1 MSVIA
6 LVVLMAGV
14 AVVGALVAVVVAGV
28 VGVATKAKWGVPV
41 LVVGLVVL
49 LVAALVAAGLV
60 GLLFVRAERARP
72 RAPGVGESVLPSGSA
87 RFAKGAPPL
96 TPYLS
101 IPCRDVM
108 NCKTS

>member
-28 VGVATKAKWGVPV
+28 VGV
-41 LVVGLVVL
+41 L
-49 LVAALVAAGLV
+49 LVAALVAGGRV
-60 GLLFVRAERARP
+60 GLLFTQAKRARP